1 MNDETRFPPPNSS
14 ASDNESMISYVREAV
29 PVSPIQ
35 NVFRRGEKLD
45 RHRELVRKHR
55 AWLDL
60 VQHEYPLPYI
70 HYKIGVYIRYFN
82 QTKYE
87 NYLDYHKQQ
96 FIDTIACCPNWTL
109 VDFYVDEGISAPNME
124 SAKAWCRLLDDCFSG
139 KVDLIITQK
148 VSNVSKKPEEIA
160 FIARMLA
167 SQKKPIGIYFISE
180 DLFTLASYYQEDL
193 HERGF
198 IPENWTIFPDD
209 EIDLALLESG
219 EPNEQSLDE

>member
-82 QTKYE
+82 QTEYA
-87 NYLDYHKQQ
+87 NYLSYHKKQ
-96 FIDTIACCPNWTL
+96 FRDTVALCPNGT
-109 VDFYVDEGISAPNME
+109 VPHRMQKHPKSCPEAEGGNALDWASAE
-124 SAKAWCRLLDDCFSG
+124 
-139 KVDLIITQK
+139 V
-148 VSNVSKKPEEIA
+148 
-160 FIARMLA
+160 
-167 SQKKPIGIYFISE
+167 
-180 DLFTLASYYQEDL
+180 
-193 HERGF
+193 
-198 IPENWTIFPDD
+198 
-209 EIDLALLESG
+209 
-219 EPNEQSLDE
+219 